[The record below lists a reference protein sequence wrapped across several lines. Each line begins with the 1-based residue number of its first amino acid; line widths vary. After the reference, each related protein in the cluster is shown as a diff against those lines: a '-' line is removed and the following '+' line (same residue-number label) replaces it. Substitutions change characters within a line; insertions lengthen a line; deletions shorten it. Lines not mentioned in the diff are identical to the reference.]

1 MRPFTLWTLHSH
13 FPCLLCPDMSLS
25 VILCK
30 PADLL
35 VYRVSLCLN
44 RKHAVKFE
52 REFFEDLET
61 LGCKTPSM
69 VMRVTEYIPE
79 ITDYI
84 DKIHQK
90 GMAYTSNGSVY
101 FDTQAFE

>member
-1 MRPFTLWTLHSH
+1 M
-13 FPCLLCPDMSLS
+13 
-25 VILCK
+25 
-30 PADLL
+30 
-35 VYRVSLCLN
+35 SLCLN
-44 RKHAVKFE
+44 RKHAEKFE